1 MNRFLQILLAT
12 LGLSSGCSTSDLSS
26 PREFTAEYAEALGK
40 AGAGFSVEIVKDLEL
55 KVTAADGRDFTS
67 FLDNAY
73 DSDKQSPADKAEV
86 IKRYVTAG
94 IETFGIARDGVNR
107 TRIVPVI
114 KDRPWLEETRQA
126 LLSRGAKESPE
137 NVYEDFS
144 RDLIILYAEDSPK
157 NIRYLGPK
165 DLELAKVER
174 SELRALACENLKRL
188 LPKIER
194 HGTGG
199 VYMVTAGGDYEASLL
214 LLDSIWSGGEME
226 VKGEVVV
233 AIPTRD
239 LLLVT
244 GSKDA
249 EGIEK
254 VKRMVKEASSGV
266 YRLTQK
272 LFVYRSGRFEEFT
285 GFSKKD
291 DAVN

>member
-1 MNRFLQILLAT
+1 
-12 LGLSSGCSTSDLSS
+12 
-26 PREFTAEYAEALGK
+26 
-40 AGAGFSVEIVKDLEL
+40 
-55 KVTAADGRDFTS
+55 
-67 FLDNAY
+67 
-73 DSDKQSPADKAEV
+73 
-86 IKRYVTAG
+86 
-94 IETFGIARDGVNR
+94 
-107 TRIVPVI
+107 
-114 KDRPWLEETRQA
+114 
-126 LLSRGAKESPE
+126 
-137 NVYEDFS
+137 
-144 RDLIILYAEDSPK
+144 
-157 NIRYLGPK
+157 
-165 DLELAKVER
+165 LAKVER
-174 SELRALACENLKRL
+174 PELRALACENLKRL

-244 GSKDA
+244 GSKDS

-254 VKRMVKEASSGV
+254 VKRMVKEASSGA

-285 GFSKKD
+285 GSPEGGG
-291 DAVN
+291 ALN